1 MWGQEQIVRQMRN
14 ELLNRRAAGYKKRQK
29 VLGLN
34 GVHKQRLLLSLLSLL
49 LLMLPAS
56 RGGFVGA
63 CRLKEGAVQR
73 STLDEEKR
81 KQTVLRVGTVD
92 TLDTYT
98 GQTSDLSTE
107 AAHGAKRPRP
117 KGRRETDWG
126 KNGTD

>member
-34 GVHKQRLLLSLLSLL
+34 GVHKQRLLLSLSLL

-81 KQTVLRVGTVD
+81 EGTVL
-92 TLDTYT
+92 
-98 GQTSDLSTE
+98 
-107 AAHGAKRPRP
+107 
-117 KGRRETDWG
+117 
-126 KNGTD
+126 

>member
-34 GVHKQRLLLSLLSLL
+34 GVHKQRLLLLSLL

-81 KQTVLRVGTVD
+81 EGTVL
-92 TLDTYT
+92 
-98 GQTSDLSTE
+98 
-107 AAHGAKRPRP
+107 
-117 KGRRETDWG
+117 
-126 KNGTD
+126 

>member
-29 VLGLN
+29 MLGLN
-34 GVHKQRLLLSLLSLL
+34 GVHKQRLLLSLLLL
-49 LLMLPAS
+49 LLLPAS

-81 KQTVLRVGTVD
+81 EGTVL
-92 TLDTYT
+92 
-98 GQTSDLSTE
+98 
-107 AAHGAKRPRP
+107 
-117 KGRRETDWG
+117 
-126 KNGTD
+126 

>member
-1 MWGQEQIVRQMRN
+1 MRN

-29 VLGLN
+29 GLGLN
-34 GVHKQRLLLSLLSLL
+34 GVHKQRLSLSLL

-81 KQTVLRVGTVD
+81 EGTVL
-92 TLDTYT
+92 
-98 GQTSDLSTE
+98 
-107 AAHGAKRPRP
+107 
-117 KGRRETDWG
+117 
-126 KNGTD
+126 

>member
-29 VLGLN
+29 MLGLN
-34 GVHKQRLLLSLLSLL
+34 GVHKQRLLLSLLL

-117 KGRRETDWG
+117 KGRRETDCG

>member
-34 GVHKQRLLLSLLSLL
+34 GVHKQRLLLSLLL

-73 STLDEEKR
+73 STLDEEKSE
-81 KQTVLRVGTVD
+81 GTVF
-92 TLDTYT
+92 
-98 GQTSDLSTE
+98 
-107 AAHGAKRPRP
+107 
-117 KGRRETDWG
+117 
-126 KNGTD
+126 

>member
-1 MWGQEQIVRQMRN
+1 M
-14 ELLNRRAAGYKKRQK
+14 NRRAAGYKKRQK

-34 GVHKQRLLLSLLSLL
+34 GVHKQRLLLLSLL

-81 KQTVLRVGTVD
+81 EGTVL
-92 TLDTYT
+92 
-98 GQTSDLSTE
+98 
-107 AAHGAKRPRP
+107 
-117 KGRRETDWG
+117 
-126 KNGTD
+126 

>member
-81 KQTVLRVGTVD
+81 EGTVL
-92 TLDTYT
+92 
-98 GQTSDLSTE
+98 
-107 AAHGAKRPRP
+107 
-117 KGRRETDWG
+117 
-126 KNGTD
+126 

>member
-1 MWGQEQIVRQMRN
+1 M
-14 ELLNRRAAGYKKRQK
+14 
-29 VLGLN
+29 LGLN
-34 GVHKQRLLLSLLSLL
+34 GVHKQRLSLSLL

-81 KQTVLRVGTVD
+81 EGTVLRVGTVDTVVTVD

-117 KGRRETDWG
+117 KGRRETDCG